1 MKIEKQKNFDKYIA
15 IRVSVDDETALTT
28 VARQL
33 SLRPSEVS
41 RRALRV
47 GLKILQDSRL
57 PGGVDAVAD
66 ARS

>member
-1 MKIEKQKNFDKYIA
+1 MKTEKQKNFDKYIA
-15 IRVSVDDETALTT
+15 IRVSVDDETALTK
-28 VARQL
+28 VAAQL

-57 PGGVDAVAD
+57 PGGVE
-66 ARS
+66 AR